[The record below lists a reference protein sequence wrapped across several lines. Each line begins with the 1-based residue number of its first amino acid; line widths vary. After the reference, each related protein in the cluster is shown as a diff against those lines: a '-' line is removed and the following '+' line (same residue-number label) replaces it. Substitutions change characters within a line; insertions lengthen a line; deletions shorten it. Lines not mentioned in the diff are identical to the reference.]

1 VGVQISESGDASQME
16 VEVFETAFGKTLLNH
31 DAHGTEFF
39 NAKGPQLGDVQ
50 GDQQITKVGVQLGY
64 NLLS

>member
-39 NAKGPQLGDVQ
+39 NAKGPQWVMCRATSKSLKWVS
-50 GDQQITKVGVQLGY
+50 
-64 NLLS
+64 N